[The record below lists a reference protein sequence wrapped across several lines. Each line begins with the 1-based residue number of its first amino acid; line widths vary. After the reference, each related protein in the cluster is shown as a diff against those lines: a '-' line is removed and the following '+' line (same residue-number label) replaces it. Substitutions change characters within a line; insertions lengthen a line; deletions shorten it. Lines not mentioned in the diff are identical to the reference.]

1 MERAD
6 FEQWKPREV
15 ARLLALVETERRYYQ
30 EIVANIPVSLLVV
43 GSGLAIV
50 SANRQFRV
58 NLGKKN
64 DEILGRQLEELVSM
78 DGVVELAR
86 SVVGTGLAV
95 PKLETVWELG
105 GVAKKVTLTALPL
118 RRWEDDSE
126 LEALLVIHE
135 SVGAEKSKAEEVAA
149 SVEGMLWEVDFSAG
163 GITYVSAAAQELFGY
178 PVEQWLG
185 DPAVWGLRVAE
196 AERMRVDAFYSLI
209 GGSAGK
215 DFAIEFLARNA
226 GGREFQVRESV
237 RVERDEQGKAV
248 KLYGFTT
255 SIGERRELEE
265 QQLVAHKSEALQRL
279 SAKLAHDLNN
289 LLMIVAGYG
298 EELKNSLPADNPLHQ
313 DMGEI
318 LGATQRLYSLTTQ
331 MQAYTRRPVTVA
343 KITSIAALVAQAR
356 PKLEKALGEVKLEV
370 EVAEGLSKAKV
381 DGAQIEEA
389 LLCLARHAALEMGGT
404 GSLRI
409 GAGNVLRG
417 EEIGVEGGLKAG
429 AYVRLTIEQ
438 SGSPMSGEAR
448 ERMLEPWLYTDE
460 HVREIKMGL
469 NTAYQIL
476 RQSHGDLSVEVEEGK
491 GTCFRLYLPMVS
503 QAELEAER
511 ALATAQ
517 VVATPVIA
525 QVPGEP
531 ETTLE
536 TILVVEDEGG
546 IRALVRKI
554 LKRQG
559 YHVLEASH
567 GAEALQVLADAG
579 GKVDLLLTDVMM
591 PGMNG
596 VELSYKALEAKADLK
611 VLFVSGYTDESLL
624 EAGQF
629 PAGTAFLQKPFTLG
643 SLLGKVREVL
653 DGTASRRAAS

>member
-1 MERAD
+1 MDRAD

-43 GSGLAIV
+43 GTELSVV

-78 DGVVELAR
+78 DGVADLAR
-86 SVVGTGLAV
+86 SVVSTGLAV
-95 PKLETVWELG
+95 PKLETIWEVG
-105 GVAKKVTLTALPL
+105 GESKKVALTALPL
-118 RRWEDDSE
+118 RRWEDDSD
-126 LEALLVIHE
+126 LEVLLVIQE
-135 SVGAEKSKAEEVAA
+135 RVGTEKSKAEDVAA
-149 SVEGMLWEVDFSAG
+149 FVAGMLWEVDCAAG
-163 GITYVSAAAQELFGY
+163 GISYANAGAQELFGY
-178 PVEQWLG
+178 PVEQWVG
-185 DPAVWGLRVAE
+185 DKAVWGLRVAE
-196 AERMRVDAFYSLI
+196 GERARVNAFYELI

-215 DFAIEFLARNA
+215 DFAIEYTARNA
-226 GGREFQVRESV
+226 RGREFPVRESV
-237 RVERDEQGKAV
+237 RVERDEQGKPV
-248 KLYGFTT
+248 KLYGITAQ
-255 SIGERRELEE
+255 IGERRELEE
-265 QQLVAHKSEALQRL
+265 QQIVAHKSEALQRL

-298 EELKNSLPADNPLHQ
+298 EELKNSLPMDNPLHQ

-331 MQAYTRRPVTVA
+331 MQTYTRRPVTAA
-343 KITSIAALVAQAR
+343 KITSIAALLAQAK
-356 PKLEKALGEVKLEV
+356 PKLEKALGAVNLEV
-370 EVAEGLSKAKV
+370 DVAEGLSKAKV

-417 EEIGVEGGLKAG
+417 EETGVEGGLKAG
-429 AYVRLTIEQ
+429 SYVRLTLEQ
-438 SGSPMSGEAR
+438 SGSPMSSEAR
-448 ERMLEPWLYTDE
+448 ERMLEPWLYTDA

-511 ALATAQ
+511 ALSTAQ
-517 VVATPVIA
+517 VAVAPVIA
-525 QVPGEP
+525 EVPSEP

-559 YHVLEASH
+559 YQVLEASH
-567 GAEALQVLADAG
+567 GAEALKVLAEAG

-596 VELSYKALEAKADLK
+596 VELSEKALEVNADLK

-653 DGTASRRAAS
+653 DGTAARHAAS